1 MSLIHGVS
9 DLDFL
14 SAFLALD
21 YKLVN
26 TSEGYQKMTGL
37 DTFHSRED
45 RKERRSDVEN
55 SEDERKRLSLGS
67 LKKKALSASS
77 RFTHSLKKR
86 GKKRTPNRTSTVSIE
101 DIRDVEEELAVYS
114 FRKELFSRDLLP
126 DRHDDYHMMLRF
138 LKARKFDCE
147 KAVQMWADML
157 HWRKEFGTDTIIED
171 FKFEELE
178 EVLHNYPQGYHG
190 VDKQG
195 RPVYVERLGKVEP
208 NKLMH
213 ITTIDRYIKY
223 HVQEFEKTL
232 HDKFPACSV
241 AAKRHINSTT
251 TILDV
256 QGVGLKNFSKTARD
270 LLLKMQKID
279 GDYYPETL
287 HEMFI
292 INAGPGFR
300 LLWNTVK
307 GFLDPKTTAKIHVL
321 GTKYQSALLEVIDY
335 CQLPDFLGGM
345 CTCSSEGG
353 CLKSNKGPWNN
364 SNIMEGRSSG
374 TWTIDS
380 GSDMDD
386 LVSKT
391 IEHSR
396 LAPVREEVKVKDSP
410 AYYSCDDHFVV
421 VDKSI
426 DCGQRESKS
435 YNKTDFRYH
444 GQSSC
449 NIPTSHGQDVQAGRY
464 MIADQELR
472 EREPLYRW
480 ILRIVISFLLKIL
493 AFLHVISSKEGR
505 SSDIHPPEAH
515 NEVAEEGSIEDTSEQ
530 HMVVCLER
538 LRQLEK
544 KFDELT
550 SKPVEIPFEKDCMLL
565 ESWDRIKH
573 IEFDLEKTKQVLHA
587 TVMKQLEI
595 IESLDATQELKSKL
609 IDPDRTLQ
617 AYSGPTSKVL
627 WEQMSNLYG
636 QESNLGRIFEIKRK
650 IADIKKEEK
659 ILSQLFGDYEDLW
672 NEYNTLRP
680 ITTDFKVLQ
689 QQREEDMIFGL
700 LMSLEETCSST
711 SRDSEDEKFS
721 SLSRGQGY
729 DSKSCSKHET

>member
-1 MSLIHGVS
+1 
-9 DLDFL
+9 
-14 SAFLALD
+14 
-21 YKLVN
+21 
-26 TSEGYQKMTGL
+26 MTGL

-364 SNIMEGRSSG
+364 SNIMEFVHNAETTLLRHTRRMSEGDEAFVGSYLLKGRSSG

-595 IESLDATQELKSKL
+595 IESLDATQELK
-609 IDPDRTLQ
+609 R
-617 AYSGPTSKVL
+617 
-627 WEQMSNLYG
+627 
-636 QESNLGRIFEIKRK
+636 RIF
-650 IADIKKEEK
+650 
-659 ILSQLFGDYEDLW
+659 
-672 NEYNTLRP
+672 
-680 ITTDFKVLQ
+680 
-689 QQREEDMIFGL
+689 
-700 LMSLEETCSST
+700 C
-711 SRDSEDEKFS
+711 
-721 SLSRGQGY
+721 
-729 DSKSCSKHET
+729 

>member
-1 MSLIHGVS
+1 
-9 DLDFL
+9 
-14 SAFLALD
+14 
-21 YKLVN
+21 
-26 TSEGYQKMTGL
+26 MTGL

-101 DIRDVEEELAVYS
+101 DIRDVEEELAVHS

-126 DRHDDYHMMLRF
+126 DKHDDYHMMLRF

-171 FKFEELE
+171 FKFDELV
-178 EVLHNYPQGYHG
+178 EVLHHYPQGYHG
-190 VDKQG
+190 VDKEG
-195 RPVYVERLGKVEP
+195 RPVYIERLGKVEP

-213 ITTIDRYIKY
+213 ITTVDRYIKY

-232 HDKFPACSV
+232 HEKFPACSV
-241 AAKRHINSTT
+241 AAKRRINSTT

-292 INAGPGFR
+292 VNAGPGFR

-321 GTKYQSALLEVIDY
+321 GTKYQSALLEVIDS

-364 SNIMEGRSSG
+364 PNIMELVHNAEAALLKHTRRMSEGDEAFVGSYLLKGRSSG

-380 GSDMDD
+380 GSDIDD

-396 LAPVREEVKVKDSP
+396 LAPVREEVKVRDSP

-435 YNKTDFRYH
+435 YNRSDFRYQ
-444 GQSSC
+444 GQSSY
-449 NIPTSHGQDVQAGRY
+449 NIPTSHRQDVQSGRY
-464 MIADQELR
+464 MIAEELR
-472 EREPLYRW
+472 EQEPLYRW
-480 ILRIVISFLLKIL
+480 ILRVFISFLLKFL
-493 AFLHVISSKEGR
+493 AFSHVISLKEGR
-505 SSDIHPPEAH
+505 LSDAYPPEAH
-515 NEVAEEGSIEDTSEQ
+515 NEVAEQGSIEDTSEQ

-544 KFDELT
+544 MFDDLT
-550 SKPVEIPFEKDCMLL
+550 NKPVEIPFEKDCMLL

-587 TVMKQLEI
+587 TIMKQLEI
-595 IESLDATQELKSKL
+595 IESLDATQELK
-609 IDPDRTLQ
+609 R
-617 AYSGPTSKVL
+617 
-627 WEQMSNLYG
+627 
-636 QESNLGRIFEIKRK
+636 RIF
-650 IADIKKEEK
+650 
-659 ILSQLFGDYEDLW
+659 
-672 NEYNTLRP
+672 
-680 ITTDFKVLQ
+680 
-689 QQREEDMIFGL
+689 
-700 LMSLEETCSST
+700 C
-711 SRDSEDEKFS
+711 
-721 SLSRGQGY
+721 
-729 DSKSCSKHET
+729 